1 MAHALVCPVPVTGI
15 CSIVSQGTTS
25 VASAIVAAL
34 LSAVVGWFTSTAAW
48 LLGLVG
54 AALVRATAP
63 PVTTSWFLAREH
75 LLFGVAAPV
84 ALLALIAGVLHA
96 LAHGALGE
104 LWRMVL
110 LRLPVAI
117 LLGAAGAGLV
127 GLALSATDQLSS
139 SLAQGTGASLTVSLR
154 GIALA
159 VVSSV
164 GLPGA
169 IAVVVAGLVIVGS
182 LVLFVELVVRAAA
195 ITVVTA
201 ALPLVFA
208 ATLWP
213 PAVAWARRL
222 VETLGALI
230 VSKAVIV
237 LVLSIALD
245 AVAHT
250 SNGPASA
257 LTGGALLL
265 LASFMPYAV
274 LRLVPLAEVATI
286 SHLEAVR
293 HRATGTARQASGRAV
308 SLALAATG
316 GGAVVPSVDA
326 VGSNP
331 VGMMPGLDVD
341 LVAGTALDPDATF
354 VKGPP
359 PLRAVPASAGTHV
372 WERDDIGPR
381 LVWKPPGYVEPR

>member
-1 MAHALVCPVPVTGI
+1 MAHAVGCPLPISGI
-15 CSIVSQGTTS
+15 CSVVSRGGASIGSSIVS
-25 VASAIVAAL
+25 AL
-34 LSAVVGWFTSTAAW
+34 LAAVVGWCASTAAW

-54 AALVRATAP
+54 HALEGATAP

-84 ALLALIAGVLHA
+84 ALLALVAGVLRA
-96 LAHGALGE
+96 LVHGAMGE
-104 LWRMVL
+104 LWRTVL
-110 LRLPVAI
+110 LRLPVAV

-127 GLALSATDQLSS
+127 GLALSVTDRLSA
-139 SLAQGTGASLTVSLR
+139 SLARGSGASLDTALR
-154 GIALA
+154 GLA
-159 VVSSV
+159 EAVASSV
-164 GLPGA
+164 TVPGA
-169 IAVVVAGLVIVGS
+169 IAIVVAGLVILGA

-201 ALPLVFA
+201 ALPLVLA

-222 VETLGALI
+222 LETLGALI

-245 AVAHT
+245 AIAHAT
-250 SNGPASA
+250 AGPATA

-265 LASFMPYAV
+265 LATCMPYAV
-274 LRLVPLAEVATI
+274 LRLVPLADAAGI
-286 SHLEAVR
+286 AHLESVR
-293 HRATGTARQASGRAV
+293 HRATGATRPATGRAV
-308 SLALAATG
+308 SLAVAAIG
-316 GGAVVPSVDA
+316 GEGPMPSVDP
-326 VGSNP
+326 VGADP

-341 LVAGTALDPDATF
+341 LVAGTALDPDVRV

-359 PLRAVPASAGTHV
+359 PVKAVPASAGTHV
-372 WERDDIGPR
+372 WERDHIGPR
-381 LVWKPPGYVEPR
+381 LVWKPPGHVESR